1 MTTVLIVVGVYMAAM
16 LAIGIIF
23 TKKAN
28 STEEYYLSGRSLPA
42 PVLMFTFAATWIGA
56 SSTLGK
62 AGLAYTSRRPS
73 ARSSRSSSLRPLPDG

>member
-62 AGLAYTSRRPS
+62 AGLAYTNGIS
-73 ARSSRSSSLRPLPDG
+73 AISPTIGSFWVSHT